1 MQTRYGTTTKG
12 INRRKLSFLARQR
25 FLQRAKNALVLSY
38 SKISSL
44 SFPSTWRGLY
54 GNIQKTA
61 ATAWEKTRNGTRGKV
76 KLIFKED
83 ASFKAW
89 PGLLGICI
97 GLSLCFGYASYSMH
111 KNSSIM
117 DGSKYVSLSVDGIK
131 AGVITR
137 AENAQ
142 GLLASLGVAVQDG
155 DSLNIGLSSALE
167 DGDMIFLRRAIT
179 VFIKDNSGEGSLL
192 SLRVSGGTVGD
203 ALSKNAGNTSI
214 NGAVSPD
221 PSTPVRNG
229 MIIQVDSV
237 SKEVLTT
244 TQEVP
249 YSVTRQEDPS
259 LLRGNEKV
267 ISEGAAGEREI
278 TMQIV
283 YVNGQEVSRAVISN
297 IITQEA
303 TDKIISVGSKAPAT
317 PKPSPTATKKPSS
330 TAKASS
336 TPKPTASPG
345 KTNALGS
352 VDSAASTVT
361 VDGKTYKIAE
371 ARSMEIT
378 AYTHTGNKTATGK
391 WPQVGM
397 AAINR
402 SEFSYGT
409 KFYIPGYGL
418 AVAEDTGVRGS
429 DRIDVFMNTYDECIQ
444 WGRKRDYTV
453 YILE

>member
-1 MQTRYGTTTKG
+1 M
-12 INRRKLSFLARQR
+12 
-25 FLQRAKNALVLSY
+25 RA
-38 SKISSL
+38 
-44 SFPSTWRGLY
+44 
-54 GNIQKTA
+54 A
-61 ATAWEKTRNGTRGKV
+61 A

-83 ASFKAW
+83 ASFRVW
-89 PGLLGICI
+89 PGFLGIFI
-97 GLSLCFGYASYSMH
+97 GLALCFGYASFSIH
-111 KNSSIM
+111 KNASALE
-117 DGSKYVSLSVDGIK
+117 GAKYVSLSVDGVK

-137 AENAQ
+137 AENVQ
-142 GLLASLGVAVQDG
+142 GLLASLGVSVQEG
-155 DSLNIGLSSALE
+155 DSLNITLSSSIE

-179 VFIKDNSGEGSLL
+179 VFIKDNSAEGSLL

-203 ALSKNAGNTSI
+203 ALSKNAENAGSAMI
-214 NGAVSPD
+214 SGAVSPD

-229 MIIQVDSV
+229 MVIQVDSV
-237 SKEVLTT
+237 SKEVVTT

-249 YSVTRQEDPS
+249 FSVVRQDDPS
-259 LLRGNEKV
+259 LLRGNEKI
-267 ISEGAAGEREI
+267 ISEGANGEREI

-303 TDKIISVGSKAPAT
+303 TDKIISVGTKAPAT
-317 PKPSPTATKKPSS
+317 PKPSPTPTKRPSAT
-330 TAKASS
+330 TARASS
-336 TPKPTASPG
+336 TPKPTATPG

-352 VDSAASTVT
+352 VDSASSTIT

-371 ARSMEIT
+371 TRSMEIT

-391 WPQVGM
+391 WPAVGM
-397 AAINR
+397 AAINT

-444 WGRKRDYTV
+444 WGRKRNYTV
-453 YILE
+453 YVLE